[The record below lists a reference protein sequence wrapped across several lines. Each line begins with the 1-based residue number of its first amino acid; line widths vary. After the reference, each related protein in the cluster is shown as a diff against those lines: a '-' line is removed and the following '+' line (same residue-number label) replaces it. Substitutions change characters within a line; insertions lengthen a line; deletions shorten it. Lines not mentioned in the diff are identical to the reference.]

1 MNAAQR
7 AGLSDAALALTD
19 PIIEDLI
26 RSICRRIREAG
37 GITDTAEYE
46 IYRAQ
51 ALGAAKKDISRA
63 VAKQLKIQQPVI
75 DALFEYVLDNTL
87 AYEDNGSLQQIA
99 EAYARMTKDKTEE
112 QLQSLWAQT
121 PEGEVVPLQDAYARS
136 MDYAFR
142 TVATGAVDHET
153 AIRRAAS
160 GLAARGLRTIE
171 QKSGRSVGI
180 EYAIRRYLMDQLGSL
195 DDEVTQANH
204 DALGCDGWEISAH
217 AGSAPDHEP
226 YQGRQYNDADYKAL
240 NEKLQRRIGHL
251 NCGHTA
257 SPIILGVNSPQ
268 YTEAELQEM
277 KEKNQ
282 SGVTYQGRHYTLYEA
297 GQKQSS
303 FENGIRDIRRRIV
316 AAEETGDSK
325 LESLRIRLQ
334 ANRAVWT
341 YRKAAN
347 SLHDSGATL
356 YPVTKE
362 SIDAVPKPFFDG
374 LSNNMNSKAQQLGK
388 ELLGK
393 VFGKPVGTEAAVAF
407 TVDGKK
413 TLWEIGD
420 DAATR
425 VQRPHLDAPFYA
437 LHNHASNDILSPG
450 DILALI
456 RDDKMRGVGA
466 VGHKGALFTCEKSF
480 SFNKERAEAF
490 FKELGSDYP
499 AYRKDLAQQ
508 QAFLEAFM
516 KEAANYGFTFK
527 E

>member
-1 MNAAQR
+1 M
-7 AGLSDAALALTD
+7 
-19 PIIEDLI
+19 
-26 RSICRRIREAG
+26 
-37 GITDTAEYE
+37 
-46 IYRAQ
+46 
-51 ALGAAKKDISRA
+51 
-63 VAKQLKIQQPVI
+63 
-75 DALFEYVLDNTL
+75 
-87 AYEDNGSLQQIA
+87 
-99 EAYARMTKDKTEE
+99 
-112 QLQSLWAQT
+112 
-121 PEGEVVPLQDAYARS
+121 
-136 MDYAFR
+136 
-142 TVATGAVDHET
+142 
-153 AIRRAAS
+153 
-160 GLAARGLRTIE
+160 
-171 QKSGRSVGI
+171 
-180 EYAIRRYLMDQLGSL
+180 
-195 DDEVTQANH
+195 
-204 DALGCDGWEISAH
+204 
-217 AGSAPDHEP
+217 
-226 YQGRQYNDADYKAL
+226 
-240 NEKLQRRIGHL
+240 
-251 NCGHTA
+251 
-257 SPIILGVNSPQ
+257 
-268 YTEAELQEM
+268 
-277 KEKNQ
+277 
-282 SGVTYQGRHYTLYEA
+282 
-297 GQKQSS
+297 
-303 FENGIRDIRRRIV
+303 
-316 AAEETGDSK
+316 
-325 LESLRIRLQ
+325 
-334 ANRAVWT
+334 
-341 YRKAAN
+341 
-347 SLHDSGATL
+347 
-356 YPVTKE
+356 
-362 SIDAVPKPFFDG
+362 PKPFFDG